1 MEAPTRAHAAA
12 VMAAIALITVVLLA
26 IAVWLGSAAFAILI
40 AVTGIVAV
48 GAYAWATGERMRE
61 ARRFH
66 H

>member
-1 MEAPTRAHAAA
+1 MEAPTRAHEAA
-12 VMAAIALITVVLLA
+12 VVAAIALVTIVLLA
-26 IAVWLGSAAFAILI
+26 IAVWLGSAAFAVLI

-48 GAYAWATGERMRE
+48 GAYVWATEERTRE